1 MAHKDYSGTPL
12 SKKLGIKE
20 KMGIALV
27 GEPDEF
33 PAMLEPL
40 PAGVKII
47 ERAAAPLDVIVHF
60 TRFESRLLKR
70 FPILAKNLD
79 HAGGLWVAYPKKSSE
94 LETDLTFESVQRIGL
109 DNGLVD
115 NKSIA
120 IDDDWSA
127 VRFVYRLKD
136 RPSR

>member
-20 KMGIALV
+20 NMRIALV

-33 PAMLEPL
+33 PALLEPL
-40 PAGVKII
+40 PAGVKIL
-47 ERAAAPLDVIVHF
+47 ERATQALDVIVHF
-60 TRFESRLLKR
+60 TRFESRLDKR
-70 FPILAKNLD
+70 FAILAKNLD
-79 HAGGLWVAYPKKSSE
+79 YAGGFWVAYPKKSSE

-120 IDDDWSA
+120 IDADWSA

-136 RPSR
+136 RPQR